1 MNEISSDDVN
11 QLRQNARS
19 VVRELG
25 LLNDAY
31 FDIGVTL
38 AERHLLIEL
47 STCLYPT
54 VGDIAERLLLDK
66 STASR
71 LIAKAVKKGYVKYST
86 AENDKRKRFLQFT
99 EVGRKVLNAFEPIAF
114 NQTKEALLTLTEDE
128 IKMVYKG
135 IELYA
140 KGLKSSRLRNKIII
154 TKITPQDNTGLAH
167 LLAETYKEECLL
179 KALQHKKGAEWANL
193 FETYRKKGFSYFVMK
208 MESKIIGGAGFSP
221 YLSNESHVC
230 ELEKICIQP
239 DMHHLGFEKMLV
251 DFCLKEAKRL
261 GYDQCYVDTA
271 KETLFPNEF
280 FHKQGFQPLKNN
292 KQKASILW
300 KTC

>member
-1 MNEISSDDVN
+1 MKDLSSEEIN
-11 QLRQNARS
+11 LLRQNARS

-31 FDIGVTL
+31 FNIGVTL

-86 AENDKRKRFLQFT
+86 DENDKRKRFLQFT
-99 EVGRKVLNAFEPIAF
+99 EIGRKVLNAFEPIAF

-128 IKMVYKG
+128 IKMVYRG

-140 KGLKSSRLRNKIII
+140 KGLKNSRLRSKIVL
-154 TKITPQDNTGLAH
+154 TKISPQDNAGLAH
-167 LLAETYKEECLL
+167 ILAETHKEECLL
-179 KALQHKKGAEWANL
+179 GALEHKKGAEWANL
-193 FETYRKKGFSYFVMK
+193 FETYQKKGFSYFVMK
-208 MESKIIGGAGFSP
+208 MESKIIGGAGISP
-221 YLSNESHVC
+221 YLSNKPHVC
-230 ELEKICIQP
+230 VLERICIQS
-239 DMHHLGFEKMLV
+239 DMHDLGFEKILI
-251 DFCLKEAKRL
+251 DFCIKKAKSL
-261 GYDQCYVDTA
+261 GYEQCCVDTA
-271 KETLFPNEF
+271 KETLFSNDF
-280 FHKQGFQPLKNN
+280 FHEHGFQLFKKN

-300 KTC
+300 KDC

>member
-1 MNEISSDDVN
+1 MKSLSSEEIN
-11 QLRQNARS
+11 LLRHNARS

-47 STCLYPT
+47 SSCLYPT

-86 AENDKRKRFLQFT
+86 NDNDKRKRFLQFT
-99 EVGRKVLNAFEPIAF
+99 EIGKKVLNAFEPIAF
-114 NQTKEALLTLTEDE
+114 NQTKDALLNLTADE
-128 IKMVYKG
+128 IALVYRG

-140 KGLKSSRLRNKIII
+140 KGLKISRMRNKISI
-154 TKITPQDNTGLAH
+154 TKITMQDNAGLAH
-167 LLAETYKEECLL
+167 LLKETHKEEYLL
-179 KALQHKKGAEWANL
+179 GSYGGSEWANL
-193 FETYRKKGFSYFVMK
+193 FETYQKKGFTFFVMK
-208 MESKIIGGAGFSP
+208 MESKIIGGAGISP
-221 YLSNESHVC
+221 YLTNEPHVC
-230 ELEKICIQP
+230 KLERICIQSDMLGLGLEKI
-239 DMHHLGFEKMLV
+239 LV
-251 DFCLKEAKRL
+251 DSCIKDAKKL
-261 GYDQCYVDTA
+261 GYDQCAVDTA
-271 KETLFPNEF
+271 KENLFSSEF
-280 FHKQGFQPLKNN
+280 FHAQGFQSLNKN
-292 KQKASILW
+292 KQKALLLW